1 MFACVCCLFLFPLSR
16 SLPSTSR
23 YILIF
28 LSLIHFFL
36 LSPFVL
42 DLRHTLLLHNH
53 SCPLSPLLSLNLIF
67 FFSLLFYPPFSFCFQ
82 SPSLSFSIGSPSS
95 SSLLSFSLTLFILT
109 LPSALYKLDWWLNP
123 TCIKVRITIFATST
137 RAHTYTHTHTY
148 GSRHWKAYSN
158 THSLCLPHTHYPF
171 LSLTIL
177 AFTQASRLLAGIR
190 FKAGGGDE
198 KWNWPI
204 TKFIPEIH

>member
-1 MFACVCCLFLFPLSR
+1 MFACVCVCCLFLFPLSR

-67 FFSLLFYPPFSFCFQ
+67 FFSLLFYPPFSFCFR

-137 RAHTYTHTHTY
+137 RAHTYTHTQMAVDIERPIQILTPFA
-148 GSRHWKAYSN
+148 S
-158 THSLCLPHTHYPF
+158 HTHII
-171 LSLTIL
+171 LSSLWLYWHSHKHPGYRQESGLRQEGVMKNGTG
-177 AFTQASRLLAGIR
+177 Q
-190 FKAGGGDE
+190 
-198 KWNWPI
+198 
-204 TKFIPEIH
+204 